1 MQRSMTE
8 PNHGGLAPPALAG
21 MGPLLVAID
30 GDEAVATAFSRARQ
44 LAELAHG
51 VFGAE
56 GAWPLEVVIGDD
68 VASLARVA
76 RDRDACLVV
85 TGRVHHG
92 VVERALHGEMP
103 LELVRAADVPVL
115 AVPAA
120 MTRLPRIA
128 VVAVGEGTAGLRAAS
143 VAHFLLASAVEIH
156 LVHVRAPAQAL
167 HERERRE
174 EGSEH
179 EAGIQRGFDVVRQ
192 AWQLPADVTVRSRVL
207 VGRPVT
213 ELLRYA
219 HEVSADLLVAGL
231 PTHPHGMPHRGL
243 AMRLF
248 HESPLAMLLVPVEH
262 RASAD
267 ANGGPSL
274 SRESSRRVP

>member
-1 MQRSMTE
+1 MQRSMHE
-8 PNHGGLAPPALAG
+8 PERQSFARPAQAG

-51 VFGAE
+51 AFGAE

-92 VVERALHGEMP
+92 VVERALHGEMA
-103 LELVRAADVPVL
+103 LELVRASGVPVL

-120 MTRLPRIA
+120 MTRLPRVA
-128 VVAVGEGTAGLRAAS
+128 VVAVGNGAAGLRAAS

-156 LVHVRAPAQAL
+156 LVHVRAPAQVL
-167 HERERRE
+167 YERERRE
-174 EGSEH
+174 EDDEH
-179 EAGIQRGFDVVRQ
+179 EATIRRGFDVVRQ
-192 AWQLPADVTVRSRVL
+192 AWELPADVRVTSRVL
-207 VGRPVT
+207 VGRPVA

-219 HEVSADLLVAGL
+219 HEVRADLIVAGL
-231 PTHPHGMPHRGL
+231 ATYPHRLPHREL
-243 AMRLF
+243 AERLF
-248 HESPLAMLLVPVEH
+248 HESPLAMLLVPVE
-262 RASAD
+262 APA
-267 ANGGPSL
+267 SL
-274 SRESSRRVP
+274 SGIA